1 MIKKG
6 GQNVDKLSFACFKV
20 KERKGL
26 GPSHQWLK
34 FEVRDDIYIPQG
46 QVLMLKF
53 FPESADNKE
62 KGNFVMEV
70 NNQNNQT
77 QNYQKPQN
85 YQNQNFQ
92 NQGYGQNQQ
101 RRYHKPQAKQG
112 YYNQPNPDHDPIDDF
127 NN

>member
-1 MIKKG
+1 MKKG

-26 GPSHQWLK
+26 GPSHPWLK
-34 FEVRDDIYIPQG
+34 FEVR
-46 QVLMLKF
+46 
-53 FPESADNKE
+53 EDNKE

-77 QNYQKPQN
+77 QNYQKSQN

>member
-46 QVLMLKF
+46 QVLMLNF
-53 FPESADNKE
+53 FPERADNK
-62 KGNFVMEV
+62 
-70 NNQNNQT
+70 
-77 QNYQKPQN
+77 
-85 YQNQNFQ
+85 
-92 NQGYGQNQQ
+92 
-101 RRYHKPQAKQG
+101 
-112 YYNQPNPDHDPIDDF
+112 
-127 NN
+127 